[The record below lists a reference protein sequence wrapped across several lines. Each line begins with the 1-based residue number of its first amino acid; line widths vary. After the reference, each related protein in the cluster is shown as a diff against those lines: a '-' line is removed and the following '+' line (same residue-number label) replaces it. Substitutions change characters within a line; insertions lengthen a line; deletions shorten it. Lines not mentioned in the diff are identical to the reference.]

1 MTTKLK
7 RILFTPSDEVASA
20 VQELE
25 DGGKTKSDIL
35 NKAVLIEKA
44 LREAASNGGAVYIEQ
59 PNGDREKI
67 IFIG

>member
-1 MTTKLK
+1 MTTRLN
-7 RILFTPSDEVASA
+7 RIWFTPNDEVASA
-20 VQELE
+20 VSELE
-25 DGGKTKSDIL
+25 GRGKTKSDII

-44 LREAASNGGAVYIEQ
+44 MREAASEGGAVYIEK